1 MLEQI
6 ILTEL
11 FGTALL
17 VLLGNGI
24 VANVVLKG
32 TKGQNAGWISITAGW
47 GFAVFIAAG
56 ISAGLGGVAHL
67 NPAVTIMFAI
77 KAADNSFGFNAAA
90 LTQIS
95 GIAMFFI
102 VLVVQFIGAILGSIF
117 VDLLYWKHILAT
129 KLDNDFQPRVL
140 AIHSTGATH
149 KAPVFNFLMEFVGT
163 IVLLVGIWGLTAA
176 KSSAFTAIGPL
187 AVGLLVFGIGLSL
200 GGTTGY
206 AINPARDLGPRLVH
220 TFLPLKDKGSS
231 EWKYSWIPGLGP
243 IAAAIFIGLIA
254 MAVKTA

>member
-1 MLEQI
+1 MLQQI

-77 KAADNSFGFNAAA
+77 QAADKTFGLRADA
-90 LTQIS
+90 LTKMS
-95 GIAMFFI
+95 GVGLFFI
-102 VLVVQFIGAILGSIF
+102 VLLVQFIGAMLGSIF
-117 VDLLYWKHILAT
+117 VDLLYWKHILST
-129 KLDNDFQPRVL
+129 KTDNDFQPRVL
-140 AIHSTGATH
+140 AIHSTGATNR
-149 KAPVFNFLMEFVGT
+149 APILNFLMEFVGT
-163 IVLLVGIWGLTAA
+163 VVLLVGIWGLTAT
-176 KSSAFTAIGPL
+176 KSSVFESVGPL

-231 EWKYSWIPGLGP
+231 EWSYSWIPGLGP
-243 IAAAIFIGLIA
+243 VAAAVFIGLIA

>member
-1 MLEQI
+1 MLQQI

-56 ISAGLGGVAHL
+56 ISGGLGGVAHL

-77 KAADNSFGFNAAA
+77 KAANNTFGFNADAIK
-90 LTQIS
+90 QIS
-95 GIAMFFI
+95 GVGLFFI
-102 VLVVQFIGAILGSIF
+102 VLIVQFIGAILGSIF
-117 VDLLYWKHILAT
+117 VDLLYWKHILTT
-129 KLDNDFQPRVL
+129 KTDDDFQPRVL

-149 KAPVFNFLMEFVGT
+149 KTPVLNFLMEFIGT
-163 IVLLVGIWGLTAA
+163 VVLLVGIWGLTAA
-176 KSSAFTAIGPL
+176 KSSVFAAIGPL

-231 EWKYSWIPGLGP
+231 EWSYAWIPGLGP
-243 IAAAIFIGLIA
+243 VAAAVVIGLIA
-254 MAVKTA
+254 MAVK